1 MGQLD
6 LLIAKVNQYLT
17 ANTFNTIDT
26 DIIDSNAIFR
36 NSLEFIWSKEP
47 NNKKRD
53 FHAHQITNIISQYI
67 GGRNTEN
74 LLKTYREELDNEYPP
89 DMDFVEV
96 YNLCLTAY
104 DDVITKILTLD
115 ILDVEKIEF
124 IIKKIL
130 NIVKKNK
137 SAIVSHI
144 ALKRDKPYSTA
155 VYHGLNTT
163 LIALIGG
170 DELKL
175 QDKQLRELA
184 IAGLLHDIGMLKIP
198 QTILDKE
205 EKLTEDEMNQI
216 RTHPILSYKF
226 VNDKNIF
233 GKDVLDPI
241 IQHHEQYD
249 GNGYPRKLSGDKIH
263 IYAKIIS
270 IADAFEAQISERS
283 YRKSKTGYSA
293 MKEVLSESQNRF
305 DPKVLKAFLSIL
317 SIYPPGTLVQLNNN
331 SIGTVT
337 AVNPQAP
344 LRPKIKLL
352 LDELGEKPK
361 SPVVI
366 DLKSSLNVFI
376 SRVLDKEEYKK

>member
-53 FHAHQITNIISQYI
+53 FHAHQITKIISQYI

-155 VYHGLNTT
+155 VYHGL
-163 LIALIGG
+163 
-170 DELKL
+170 
-175 QDKQLRELA
+175 
-184 IAGLLHDIGMLKIP
+184 
-198 QTILDKE
+198 
-205 EKLTEDEMNQI
+205 
-216 RTHPILSYKF
+216 
-226 VNDKNIF
+226 
-233 GKDVLDPI
+233 
-241 IQHHEQYD
+241 
-249 GNGYPRKLSGDKIH
+249 
-263 IYAKIIS
+263 
-270 IADAFEAQISERS
+270 
-283 YRKSKTGYSA
+283 
-293 MKEVLSESQNRF
+293 
-305 DPKVLKAFLSIL
+305 
-317 SIYPPGTLVQLNNN
+317 
-331 SIGTVT
+331 
-337 AVNPQAP
+337 
-344 LRPKIKLL
+344 
-352 LDELGEKPK
+352 
-361 SPVVI
+361 
-366 DLKSSLNVFI
+366 
-376 SRVLDKEEYKK
+376 

>member
-6 LLIAKVNQYLT
+6 LLIAKVNQYLST
-17 ANTFNTIDT
+17 NTFNNINT
-26 DIIDSNAIFR
+26 DITDSNAIFKD
-36 NSLEFIWSKEP
+36 SLKFIWSKEP
-47 NNKKRD
+47 NYKKRD

-74 LLKTYREELDNEYPP
+74 LLKTYTEELDNEYPP
-89 DMDFVEV
+89 DADFIDV
-96 YNLCLTAY
+96 YNLCLIAY
-104 DDVITKILTLD
+104 DEVITKILTMN
-115 ILDVEKIEF
+115 ILDVEKIEV

-137 SAIVSHI
+137 SSIISHI
-144 ALKRDKPYSTA
+144 ALKKEKQYSQA

-163 LIALIGG
+163 LLALIGG

-184 IAGLLHDIGMLKIP
+184 IVGLLHDVGMLKIP
-198 QTILDKE
+198 QTILEKE
-205 EKLTEDEMNQI
+205 EKLTEDEINQI

-226 VNDKNIF
+226 INDKNIF

-263 IYAKIIS
+263 IFAKIIS
-270 IADAFEAQISERS
+270 IADAFEAQISDRS

-293 MKEVLSESQNRF
+293 MKDVLSESQNRF
-305 DPKVLKAFLSIL
+305 DPKVLRAFLSIL

-331 SIGTVT
+331 SIGAVT

-344 LRPKIKLL
+344 LRPQIKII
-352 LDELGEKPK
+352 LDELGEKPQT
-361 SPVVI
+361 PIII
-366 DLKSSLNVFI
+366 DLKNSLNVFI

>member
-1 MGQLD
+1 
-6 LLIAKVNQYLT
+6 
-17 ANTFNTIDT
+17 
-26 DIIDSNAIFR
+26 
-36 NSLEFIWSKEP
+36 
-47 NNKKRD
+47 
-53 FHAHQITNIISQYI
+53 
-67 GGRNTEN
+67 
-74 LLKTYREELDNEYPP
+74 
-89 DMDFVEV
+89 
-96 YNLCLTAY
+96 
-104 DDVITKILTLD
+104 
-115 ILDVEKIEF
+115 
-124 IIKKIL
+124 
-130 NIVKKNK
+130 
-137 SAIVSHI
+137 
-144 ALKRDKPYSTA
+144 
-155 VYHGLNTT
+155 
-163 LIALIGG
+163 GG

>member
-6 LLIAKVNQYLT
+6 LLIAKVNQYLST
-17 ANTFNTIDT
+17 NTFNNINT
-26 DIIDSNAIFR
+26 DITDSNAIFKD
-36 NSLEFIWSKEP
+36 SLKFIWSKEP
-47 NNKKRD
+47 NYKKRD

-74 LLKTYREELDNEYPP
+74 LLKTYTEELDNEYPP
-89 DMDFVEV
+89 DADFIDV
-96 YNLCLTAY
+96 YNLCLIAY
-104 DDVITKILTLD
+104 DEVITKILTMN
-115 ILDVEKIEF
+115 ILDVEKIEV

-137 SAIVSHI
+137 SSIISHI
-144 ALKRDKPYSTA
+144 ALKKEKQYSQA

-163 LIALIGG
+163 LLALIGG

-184 IAGLLHDIGMLKIP
+184 IVGLLHDVGMLKIP
-198 QTILDKE
+198 QTILEKE
-205 EKLTEDEMNQI
+205 EKLTEDEINQI

-226 VNDKNIF
+226 INDKNIF

-263 IYAKIIS
+263 IFAKIIS
-270 IADAFEAQISERS
+270 IADAFEAQISDRS

-305 DPKVLKAFLSIL
+305 DPKVLRAFLSIL

-344 LRPKIKLL
+344 LRPQIKII
-352 LDELGEKPK
+352 LDELGEKPQT
-361 SPVVI
+361 PIVI
-366 DLKSSLNVFI
+366 DLKNSLNVFI

>member
-6 LLIAKVNQYLT
+6 LLIAKVNQYLST
-17 ANTFNTIDT
+17 NTFSNINT
-26 DIIDSNAIFR
+26 DIIDSNAIFKD
-36 NSLEFIWSKEP
+36 SLKFIWSKEP
-47 NNKKRD
+47 NYKKRD

-74 LLKTYREELDNEYPP
+74 LLKTYTEELDNEYPP
-89 DMDFVEV
+89 DADFIDV
-96 YNLCLTAY
+96 YNLSLIAY
-104 DDVITKILTLD
+104 DEVLTKILTSNILD
-115 ILDVEKIEF
+115 IERIEV

-137 SAIVSHI
+137 SAIISHI
-144 ALKRDKPYSTA
+144 ALKRDKQYSTA

-163 LIALIGG
+163 LLALIGG

-175 QDKQLRELA
+175 PDKQLRELA
-184 IAGLLHDIGMLKIP
+184 IVGLLHDVGMLKIP

-205 EKLTEDEMNQI
+205 EKLTEDEINQI

-226 VNDKNIF
+226 INDKNIF

-263 IYAKIIS
+263 IFAKIIS
-270 IADAFEAQISERS
+270 IADAFEAQISDRS

-293 MKEVLSESQNRF
+293 MKDVLSESQNRF
-305 DPKVLKAFLSIL
+305 DPKILRAFLSIL

-344 LRPKIKLL
+344 LRPQIKIL
-352 LDELGEKPK
+352 LDELGEKPQT
-361 SPVVI
+361 PVMI
-366 DLKSSLNVFI
+366 DLKNSLNVFI